1 MNEKAKRN
9 VEKIKE
15 LILPLEKKN
24 QQMILLCVANI
35 SMGSRVEN
43 DDYSKT
49 VEKLTRNEV
58 NDLIEREAD
67 PFTLVIH
74 HLMQEV
80 FKDAEED
87 EEN

>member
-15 LILPLEKKN
+15 LILPLEKEN

-35 SMGSRVEN
+35 SMGSRVEGA
-43 DDYSKT
+43 DYAKT
-49 VEKLTRNEV
+49 VNKLTEDEINE
-58 NDLIEREAD
+58 LIERDAD
-67 PFTLVIH
+67 PITLLMHRLVQGVIND
-74 HLMQEV
+74 V
-80 FKDAEED
+80 KED

>member
-15 LILPLEKKN
+15 LILPLEKEN

-35 SMGSRVEN
+35 AMGSRMEGI
-43 DDYSKT
+43 DYTNT
-49 VEKLTRNEV
+49 VNRLTEDEINE
-58 NDLIEREAD
+58 LIERDAD
-67 PFTLVIH
+67 PLTLLIH
-74 HLMQEV
+74 RLVQGAT
-80 FKDAEED
+80 KDVKED